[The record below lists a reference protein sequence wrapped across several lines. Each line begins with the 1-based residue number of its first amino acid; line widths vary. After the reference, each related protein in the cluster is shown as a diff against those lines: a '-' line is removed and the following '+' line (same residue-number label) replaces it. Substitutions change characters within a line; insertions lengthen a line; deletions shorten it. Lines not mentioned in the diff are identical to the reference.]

1 MEVYDDCVGTIGN
14 YCIPEYLAV
23 SSAKLSFF
31 KAAGLR
37 TTGNLEREKHPP
49 YRADRE
55 AKEIPWSRHDIA
67 DAI

>member
-1 MEVYDDCVGTIGN
+1 MEVYDDCVVTIGN

-55 AKEIPWSRHDIA
+55 AKEIGGGVHHTA